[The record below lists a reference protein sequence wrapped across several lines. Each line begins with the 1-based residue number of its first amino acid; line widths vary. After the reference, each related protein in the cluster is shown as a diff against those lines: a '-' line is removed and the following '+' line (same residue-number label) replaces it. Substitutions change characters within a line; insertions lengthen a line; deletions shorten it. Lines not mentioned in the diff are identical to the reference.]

1 MDGRTRALT
10 LTCVFAAATI
20 TLMLLGCAASKPT
33 SGETATANIQS
44 FDPTGS
50 WEGTLRVGCLHF
62 RPMMVNTRCG
72 GLNRIA
78 LTMINNPSGLSGFY
92 KCSFDTMDC
101 LNQNDSGNFAS
112 AEMTGTHLA
121 IRISM
126 QDGSSCLYDG
136 NLDGANRIK
145 GFYACYQGGGLEER
159 GRFEIQRS
167 Y

>member
-1 MDGRTRALT
+1 MDGHPRVFT
-10 LTCVFAAATI
+10 LIYVFATATI
-20 TLMLLGCAASKPT
+20 TLMLLGCAASKPAP
-33 SGETATANIQS
+33 GETADIKG
-44 FDPTGS
+44 FDPTGA
-50 WEGTLRVGCLHF
+50 WEGTLKVGCLHF

-78 LTMINNPSGLSGFY
+78 ITMINSPSGISGFY

-136 NLDGANRIK
+136 NLNGANRIK

-159 GRFEIQRS
+159 GGFEIQRS